1 MIPSRR
7 TRLKSLYLFLGCHAC
22 QHSLDVGLPEEITE
36 PDLRIVLMSAQFGPE
51 LRSSPSA
58 SVTFERHVG
67 RPCSVRPLVSAT
79 TCQTT
84 ERRGNGRKERSD
96 RFRTLSE
103 DDDDEARRAV
113 VVVPVSN

>member
-1 MIPSRR
+1 
-7 TRLKSLYLFLGCHAC
+7 
-22 QHSLDVGLPEEITE
+22 
-36 PDLRIVLMSAQFGPE
+36 MSAQLEPE
-51 LRSSPSA
+51 LHASP

-113 VVVPVSN
+113 VVVVPVSN